1 VFLVKDLGDSVAV
14 YEYRTYDA
22 QPSNPVYFGLY
33 RKDAQGNLVD
43 GRGDAVDLSTVRSD
57 GFKYFADGVIRYFV
71 DGKAA
76 YAGVIRDDD
85 GYLYYISSDKKL
97 VRSCK
102 YDIGAGKTNGLIPV
116 GHYLVD
122 ENGRLMDGNGTL
134 LRVDTALANG
144 YKHFA
149 NGVTRYYIDG
159 KPVFLVKDL
168 GDSVAV
174 YEYRTYDAQPS
185 NPVYFGLYR
194 KDEQGNLVDGRGD
207 AVDLSTVR
215 SDGFKYF
222 ADGVI
227 RYFVDGKAAYVGLI
241 KDENGH
247 LYYIGSAR
255 RAVCGIRYSIG
266 TSKANGLL
274 PAGRYNFDP
283 LGRLMLD
290 QP

>member
-1 VFLVKDLGDSVAV
+1 VDLTAGGDRTVNAIYLAYDAERPV
-14 YEYRTYDA
+14 YELV
-22 QPSNPVYFGLY
+22 NGVYMDPITGILANGLVY
-33 RKDAQGNLVD
+33 CADVEIR
-43 GRGDAVDLSTVRSD
+43 
-57 GFKYFADGVIRYFV
+57 YCIDGVPQYRGVSV
-71 DGKAA
+71 D
-76 YAGVIRDDD
+76 DH
-85 GYLYYISSDKKL
+85 GYLYYVNSTKKA
-97 VRSCK
+97 VRGCA

-174 YEYRTYDAQPS
+174 YEYRAYDAQPS

-194 KDEQGNLVDGRGD
+194 KDAQGNLVDGRGD